1 MKKGKQKLLL
11 SPKSDLVFKR
21 IMVEINTLELLK
33 LWMCYKNVMI
43 GGFYMIEQEEFAYI
57 QSRLDFWDKLSESE
71 IGLLE
76 RNIEKVSYK
85 KGFNLHSAD
94 NECLGVL
101 LIKTGELR
109 VYILSEDGRE
119 VTLYR
124 LSPGDVCVLS
134 ASCIINSITFD
145 VHIDAEKDT
154 DVYLIN
160 IGTFSKL
167 SQQNVYVENFA
178 YKNTNERFSDVMWS
192 MEQILFMSFDK
203 RLAVFLLDEITR
215 THSNE
220 LHLTQEQ
227 IAKYIG
233 SAREVVSRMLK
244 VFQSEGIL
252 EQRRGSIH
260 IIDKEKL
267 RERI

>member
-1 MKKGKQKLLL
+1 
-11 SPKSDLVFKR
+11 
-21 IMVEINTLELLK
+21 
-33 LWMCYKNVMI
+33 MI
-43 GGFYMIEQEEFAYI
+43 GGFYMIEKDELAYI
-57 QSRLDFWDKLSESE
+57 KSRLDFWDKLSELE
-71 IGLLE
+71 INLLE
-76 RNIEKVSYK
+76 NNIANVSYN
-85 KGFNLHSAD
+85 KGFNLHSTD
-94 NECLGVL
+94 SECLGVL
-101 LIKTGELR
+101 LIKNGGLR

-119 VTLYR
+119 ITLYR

-145 VHIDAEKDT
+145 VHIDAESDT
-154 DVYLIN
+154 DAYLIN

-167 SQQNVYVENFA
+167 SNQNVYVENFA
-178 YKNTNERFSDVMWS
+178 YKNTNERFSDVMWA

-203 RLAVFLLDEITR
+203 RLAIFLLDEITKIN
-215 THSNE
+215 SNE

-252 EQRRGSIH
+252 EQSRGSIH

-267 RERI
+267 RELI

>member
-1 MKKGKQKLLL
+1 MFEKEEW
-11 SPKSDLVFKR
+11 SYIKSRF
-21 IMVEINTLELLK
+21 
-33 LWMCYKNVMI
+33 
-43 GGFYMIEQEEFAYI
+43 
-57 QSRLDFWDKLSESE
+57 DFWDKLSESE
-71 IGLLE
+71 INLLE
-76 RNIEKVSYK
+76 SNIVNVSYN
-85 KGFNLHSAD
+85 KGFNLHSTD
-94 NECLGVL
+94 SECLGVL
-101 LIKTGELR
+101 LIKNGGLR

-119 VTLYR
+119 ITLYR

-145 VHIDAEKDT
+145 VHIDAESDT
-154 DVYLIN
+154 DAYLIN
-160 IGTFSKL
+160 IGAFSKL
-167 SQQNVYVENFA
+167 SNQNVYVENFA
-178 YKNTNERFSDVMWS
+178 YKNTNERFSDVMWA

-203 RLAVFLLDEITR
+203 RLAIFLLDEITK
-215 THSNE
+215 TNSNE

-252 EQRRGSIH
+252 EQSRGSIH

-267 RERI
+267 RELI